1 MRFERTL
8 ARAIS
13 FEGVGLHT
21 GKMCQLRLLPAP
33 AGSGR
38 VFVRTDLGALELPAT
53 IGNVGRANYAT
64 CLVRD
69 GVRISTAEHLLAALY
84 ALGVDNARM
93 EISAEEVPIL
103 DGSATPFVEG
113 IERVGLTEQSAP
125 RRYLTISRPL
135 TLVEEDKQIS
145 VHPSSEFRITYA
157 IDFEHQA
164 LGYQEL
170 TADMWGTQ
178 AFVEKLAPARTFV
191 LERDVEDLRRAGLA
205 KGGNLGNAVVLGE
218 TGNLSGALRY
228 PDEPVRH
235 KMLDLTG
242 DLSLLGYPLKGHVI
256 AYKAGHDLHA
266 ALAQMIDHRTDSWYL
281 AGWDEPLA
289 VPLARAP
296 RSETI

>member
-8 ARAIS
+8 SREIV
-13 FEGVGLHT
+13 FDGIGLHT
-21 GKMCQLRLLPAP
+21 GKPSHLRLLPAP

-38 VFVRTDLGALELPAT
+38 VFVRTDLEGTTVPAT
-53 IGNVGRANYAT
+53 IAHVGRANYAT

-84 ALGVDNARM
+84 ALGVDNARL
-93 EISAEEVPIL
+93 EIDTEEVPIL
-103 DGSATPFVEG
+103 DGSATPFVDA
-113 IERVGLTEQSAP
+113 IERAGVTDLNAP

-157 IDFEHQA
+157 IDFEHPL

-170 TADMWGTQ
+170 TADMWGTR

-191 LERDVEDLRRAGLA
+191 LERDVAELRRAGLA
-205 KGGNLGNAVVLGE
+205 KGGNLDNAVVIGE
-218 TGNLSGALRY
+218 QENLSGELRY
-228 PDEPVRH
+228 ADEPVRH

-281 AGWDEPLA
+281 AGWDETPA
-289 VPLARAP
+289 SSPVRAP
-296 RSETI
+296 RSEIV